1 MNKKIQVVLLFQLCF
16 LFVSNGQDSI
26 TNKSLHLF
34 GVYTGYSR
42 HIIRDDVASPLIYR
56 GTKAPFVFNYRYL
69 GSKSHQTFTLY
80 INKLELNSSITN
92 KSSYFSHYADNLN
105 VVLDYSYNR
114 KAFAISPINS
124 ECFLGIKLLSI
135 LNYRKFHYYDGNSIL
150 FAEQLNSVGV
160 NFLMEKKVGSSKKD
174 YLRFNIN
181 VPLISYVV
189 LNDRYNSVVSE
200 TFNKIDFNKNV
211 LWQVFTNGEVVT
223 LNKLFEYQTELSF
236 TKFFTNHIGFEFK
249 HQLHFYSFSQYKDLL
264 HSRYVN
270 NQFLLGL
277 IIKL

>member
-1 MNKKIQVVLLFQLCF
+1 
-16 LFVSNGQDSI
+16 
-26 TNKSLHLF
+26 
-34 GVYTGYSR
+34 
-42 HIIRDDVASPLIYR
+42 
-56 GTKAPFVFNYRYL
+56 
-69 GSKSHQTFTLY
+69 
-80 INKLELNSSITN
+80 
-92 KSSYFSHYADNLN
+92 
-105 VVLDYSYNR
+105 VLDYSYNR
-114 KAFAISPINS
+114 KAFGISPINS

-174 YLRFNIN
+174 NLRFNIN

-249 HQLHFYSFSQYKDLL
+249 HQLHFYFFSQYKDLL